1 MLAIELI
8 RRAWGVVE
16 RILRRQRE
24 RKTLL
29 ELDDRSL
36 RDIGISREDAV
47 REGCKPMW
55 RA

>member
-1 MLAIELI
+1 MLAIEMI
-8 RRAWGVVE
+8 RRAWSVVE

-24 RKTLL
+24 RHKLL
-29 ELDDRSL
+29 ELDNRTL

-47 REGCKPMW
+47 REGGKPMW